1 MNAHANGRGTRTA
14 VPHFETIHHSETEW
28 LNEWQ
33 TPAGKYFPNTYTASE
48 YESEWEAREAEH
60 YAHPSMASDAEWE
73 NQFSFQN
80 NLKNIQF
87 VARKTAP
94 LARYLSPIAVR
105 VLISAVPGARAS
117 FNPLTAQL
125 LRPLLQ
131 KGERYSRQQEA
142 EFFGTQATKVKV
154 ANKGK
159 ACEAALTEV
168 LAAEASHTES
178 ESEAAALIGTTVP
191 IAFRV
196 MGDRKL
202 IHSVLPVLLVATA
215 RLVRF
220 LHRHSPASRRLL
232 RLVPTILRQTIAS
245 LQLARRWGCPMSSAL
260 VGCVMAIQTQRVLGN
275 SRTVSLSITRNAL
288 LRALTVAPARHR

>member
-1 MNAHANGRGTRTA
+1 MNAHANGKGTRTA
-14 VPHFETIHHSETEW
+14 VPHFETIHHSKTEW
-28 LNEWQ
+28 LDEWQ
-33 TPAGKYFPNTYTASE
+33 TPAATHFPSTYTAPQ

-60 YAHPSMASDAEWE
+60 YAYPSMASAAERE
-73 NQFSFQN
+73 SQFSFQN
-80 NLKNIQF
+80 NLRNIQL

-94 LARYLSPIAVR
+94 LAQYLSPIAAR
-105 VLISAVPGARAS
+105 VLINAVPGARAS

-142 EFFGTQATKVKV
+142 EFFGTQAAKVNV

-159 ACEAALTEV
+159 AYEAALTEV
-168 LAAEASHTES
+168 LAAEASHTQS

-196 MGDRKL
+196 MDGRQL
-202 IHSVLPVLLVATA
+202 LRPVLPVLLVATA

-220 LHRHSPASRRLL
+220 LHRHSPAGRRLL

-245 LQLARRWGCPMSSAL
+245 LQFARRWGCPMSSAL
-260 VGCVMAIQTQRVLGN
+260 VGCIMAIQTQRVLGN
-275 SRTVSLSITRNAL
+275 ARTVSLSITRNAIV
-288 LRALTVAPARHR
+288 RALTVSPARHR

>member
-1 MNAHANGRGTRTA
+1 MAYQSIA
-14 VPHFETIHHSETEW
+14 E
-28 LNEWQ
+28 Q
-33 TPAGKYFPNTYTASE
+33 
-48 YESEWEAREAEH
+48 ES
-60 YAHPSMASDAEWE
+60 
-73 NQFSFQN
+73 QFFFQN
-80 NLKNIQF
+80 NLRNIRL

-94 LARYLSPIAVR
+94 LAQYLSPIAVR
-105 VLISAVPGARAS
+105 VLISSVPGARAS

-142 EFFGTQATKVKV
+142 AFFGSQAARVKV
-154 ANKGK
+154 ASTEI
-159 ACEAALTEV
+159 AREAALTEV

-178 ESEAAALIGTTVP
+178 ESESAALIGTTVP

-196 MGDRKL
+196 MDGRQL
-202 IHSVLPVLLVATA
+202 IRPVLPVLLVATA

-220 LHRHSPASRRLL
+220 FHRHSPAGRRLL

-245 LQLARRWGCPMSSAL
+245 LKFARRWGCPMTPAL

-275 SRTVSLSITRNAL
+275 ARTVSLSITRNAL
-288 LRALTVAPARHR
+288 VRALTVSPARHR